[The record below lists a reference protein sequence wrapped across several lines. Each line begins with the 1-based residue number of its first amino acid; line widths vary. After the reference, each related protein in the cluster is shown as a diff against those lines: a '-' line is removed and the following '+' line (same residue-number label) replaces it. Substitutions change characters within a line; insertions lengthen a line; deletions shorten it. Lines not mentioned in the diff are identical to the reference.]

1 MGQPANV
8 TSLPEPLCQ
17 RYILRANKEASILQR
32 RTLIF
37 EAENERFGHFSP
49 LDSVSADSRE
59 AAVRSGSG
67 SNPRR
72 RTTDQPGPSDLLHH
86 DTGDGETF
94 IYLNFV
100 LNSQLL
106 RSGTPSTLRRRRRSA
121 TRSRYS
127 SSDNPARQSTRT
139 LVKPST
145 NRCAANSIGRSP
157 NLTQRQSAAASK
169 RQTASLVGNLTVT
182 VERSG
187 WRCLAPASR
196 TPMTIVA
203 MFRSR
208 NWSRF
213 PTPIAKMCPSSS
225 ASKFQS
231 SNASRSPTQ
240 RPSRFA
246 RMCTGRS
253 LRG

>member
-1 MGQPANV
+1 MRGLATFLLSTVCPMILGKPQYGAAPVQTPVAAPQINQAPQISCI
-8 TSLPEPLCQ
+8 TTQETIWDTQ
-17 RYILRANKEASILQR
+17 YIEKTEKECHQEQIQQ
-32 RTLIF
+32 F
-37 EAENERFGHFSP
+37 
-49 LDSVSADSRE
+49 
-59 AAVRSGSG
+59 
-67 SNPRR
+67 
-72 RTTDQPGPSDLLHH
+72 
-86 DTGDGETF
+86 
-94 IYLNFV
+94 
-100 LNSQLL
+100 
-106 RSGTPSTLRRRRRSA
+106 
-121 TRSRYS
+121 
-127 SSDNPARQSTRT
+127 RQSCQTVYKNSCQTVNKQVCSQQYRQESQPYT
-139 LVKPST
+139 ETECSSQVMWEATKKYQACKLYMLYCINHHIP
-145 NRCAANSIGRSP
+145 CCHANFP
-157 NLTQRQSAAASK
+157 SK

-182 VERSG
+182 VVRSG

-231 SNASRSPTQ
+231 SNANRSPTQ